1 MGQTS
6 DKTAYYVDFN
16 LLREKINQEIKVRTS
31 SMFQIHKDTGIATST
46 LSNFL
51 GIKSANPQGS
61 LSADTFATLMKWGN
75 FGWGEVV
82 KRRKG
87 MGARHTDTKDQA
99 ELRAIVDLLE
109 KAGVKLEAGESVSQM
124 LARVIGDK

>member
-6 DKTAYYVDFN
+6 AKTAYYIDFD
-16 LLREKINQEIKVRTS
+16 LLRDKINQEISVRAS
-31 SMFQIHKDTGIATST
+31 SMFQLHKDTGIATST
-46 LSNFL
+46 LSNYL
-51 GIKSANPQGS
+51 SLDSANRQTS

-75 FGWGEVV
+75 FAWGEVV

-87 MGARHTDTKDQA
+87 IGTRHADTKDQA

-124 LARVIGDK
+124 LARVLGK